1 VWNFR
6 NALSQLNLGLLDSAE
21 AYVSTTS
28 QSVIQLGDI
37 FQGTAQINL
46 IVGQVIPNATP
57 AYGVTGA

>member
-1 VWNFR
+1 
-6 NALSQLNLGLLDSAE
+6 
-21 AYVSTTS
+21 
-28 QSVIQLGDI
+28 VIQLGDI